1 MRQNDTPGC
10 HVCKLVH
17 ISCCTPQEV
26 FMNTRRTS
34 TAAMKSKGQYP
45 SDRETLQDSVELIF
59 GSDTEKMKQM
69 ASKMRTRFY
78 QAAIA
83 GAVGSIIFYY
93 LLLNHHI

>member
-1 MRQNDTPGC
+1 MENFNMR
-10 HVCKLVH
+10 
-17 ISCCTPQEV
+17 
-26 FMNTRRTS
+26 TRRTS
-34 TAAMKSKGQYP
+34 SAAMKAKGQYP

-59 GSDTEKMKQM
+59 GPDP
-69 ASKMRTRFY
+69 SKMREMAAKMRARFA

>member
-1 MRQNDTPGC
+1 MKQNQGEINMTP
-10 HVCKLVH
+10 
-17 ISCCTPQEV
+17 
-26 FMNTRRTS
+26 RRTS
-34 TAAMKSKGQYP
+34 TASMKAKGQFP

-59 GSDTEKMKQM
+59 GPDP
-69 ASKMRTRFY
+69 SKMREMAAKMRARFA

>member
-1 MRQNDTPGC
+1 MR
-10 HVCKLVH
+10 
-17 ISCCTPQEV
+17 
-26 FMNTRRTS
+26 TRRTS
-34 TAAMKSKGQYP
+34 TAAMKAKGQYP

-59 GSDTEKMKQM
+59 GSDPDKMKEM
-69 ASKMRTRFY
+69 AAKMRARFI